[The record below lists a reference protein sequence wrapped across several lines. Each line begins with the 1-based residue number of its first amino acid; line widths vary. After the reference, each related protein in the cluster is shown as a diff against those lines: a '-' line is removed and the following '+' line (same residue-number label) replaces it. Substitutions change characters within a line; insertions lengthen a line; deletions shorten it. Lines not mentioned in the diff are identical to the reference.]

1 MKQPQAAQCGKQNLA
16 WSAANVPEHAAAP
29 AQSWSRP
36 PACHRCG
43 PCAGAGL
50 RPAVMCRSR
59 PPACSNPCFFAKK
72 LVCRPAGAAN
82 WPQAKGTHLGP
93 NSALWGVTVHGSH
106 ANGLF
111 WPRRRPPL
119 VGAGGAN
126 FQKNAANFQH
136 FLEDVPVCLLEL
148 AYACRPVGKC
158 IQIGHAL
165 GQAGSAWPCTA
176 LSSKK
181 CLILLLGLA
190 AAGCCTACCCCRPL

>member
-1 MKQPQAAQCGKQNLA
+1 MQPHPSSQGCQGPKIAHVPKFASHQCGKQNLA

-29 AQSWSRP
+29 AHGWSRP
-36 PACHRCG
+36 PDCHRCG

-50 RPAVMCRSR
+50 RPAAMCRSR

-72 LVCRPAGAAN
+72 MVCPCAGLPGRPTGHRQRASILDHA
-82 WPQAKGTHLGP
+82 

-106 ANGLF
+106 VNGLF

-119 VGAGGAN
+119 MGAGGEN

-136 FLEDVPVCLLEL
+136 FLESVPVCLLNL

-158 IQIGHAL
+158 IQIGP
-165 GQAGSAWPCTA
+165 GQTDSA
-176 LSSKK
+176 
-181 CLILLLGLA
+181 
-190 AAGCCTACCCCRPL
+190 